1 MSGLPRPDLPPGA
14 HRDLVL
20 ALHDLHHHA
29 GWPSLRRLAR
39 DTGVSHT
46 TVSKAFSQPA
56 LPTWGTLELL
66 VEAMGGDV
74 AHFHELWLA
83 ASTPT
88 NGAGATPRIAGRRA
102 ELDVVRHHLET
113 GTGLLLVT
121 GEAGMG
127 KTKLVTTAADIAAER
142 VLVARGACLPLSS
155 EVPLLP
161 IGDALRTLYAVEDG
175 RWMRACLDTC
185 PDYVAAAIAPVLPE
199 LTNSEDPRL
208 QADQWSRHRLFA
220 AVGAALG
227 ALVSAR
233 AIAVLIE
240 DLHWADESTLDLL
253 SHLVA
258 AGVNCPVVGTWRL
271 DDATTSSR
279 HVEWFERVGRLP
291 TVRHLEL
298 RALSEDDTAQQ
309 LGLLGVD
316 NHDGMAARVYRRT
329 KGQPLFTEQLS
340 TQLEDDAPFPRVLS
354 DLLDRRFAGISDA
367 AWSLTRVL
375 GVADRPL
382 TASQLATAT
391 GLMPSRLAG
400 ELHDLQRHQ
409 LVRTTHLG
417 AAELQHPLL
426 AEATRRRLVA
436 GEANE
441 VHTALAEVLGAE
453 ADASPAEVAAH
464 WEGAAEP
471 EREIEWRIAAARAS
485 AEGYAT
491 AMEADQ
497 WLRALEIWPETRVAA
512 GTPSI
517 TRAEA
522 YIAAMDAL
530 RVSLQF
536 DRAAEMSD
544 EAEHRLG
551 DLDPTTR
558 AELLRRAADL
568 RGQREGADVGLALIE
583 EALLAH
589 ESLPVYGGM
598 VKALLRKAALLQA
611 KGQYAEASDVC
622 RIAVP
627 VAEHVGDARLHRQV
641 LSWVAWHEGSG
652 GSPDRAVRTM
662 HRAASLVPADSDP
675 EGDIRQAVLLT
686 DLLLLSGG
694 DADAIDAAGLPGLL
708 AAERWGI
715 ESYHA
720 LLVRSNM
727 VSGRIRSGR
736 VDQAAD
742 LVEAASQ
749 DQVDA
754 DRWPLHLDR
763 AVVDALRGDGDLAR
777 ERIGR
782 LLDVFQG
789 RVIGDDIE
797 FWESVATVYVWNT
810 APGDALAQLLPALH
824 AVVDSEL
831 AGLTRPAML
840 VAARAAADLA
850 SADPSSAQQH
860 LDELTTLHSRLPG
873 DTSSHES
880 YGQRLP
886 PAYDRAL
893 DAHWRAELGRV
904 AGTEVVEHWIAAAA
918 AWDKLARPHDAA
930 YCRWRAAQA
939 AFRDGQGTVAARL
952 LNRAA
957 TDAREH
963 VPLSEAIAATARVG
977 R

>member
-227 ALVSAR
+227 ALVSAS

-340 TQLEDDAPFPRVLS
+340 TQLEDDAPFP
-354 DLLDRRFAGISDA
+354 
-367 AWSLTRVL
+367 
-375 GVADRPL
+375 
-382 TASQLATAT
+382 AS
-391 GLMPSRLAG
+391 
-400 ELHDLQRHQ
+400 
-409 LVRTTHLG
+409 
-417 AAELQHPLL
+417 
-426 AEATRRRLVA
+426 
-436 GEANE
+436 
-441 VHTALAEVLGAE
+441 
-453 ADASPAEVAAH
+453 
-464 WEGAAEP
+464 
-471 EREIEWRIAAARAS
+471 
-485 AEGYAT
+485 
-491 AMEADQ
+491 
-497 WLRALEIWPETRVAA
+497 
-512 GTPSI
+512 
-517 TRAEA
+517 
-522 YIAAMDAL
+522 
-530 RVSLQF
+530 
-536 DRAAEMSD
+536 
-544 EAEHRLG
+544 
-551 DLDPTTR
+551 
-558 AELLRRAADL
+558 
-568 RGQREGADVGLALIE
+568 
-583 EALLAH
+583 
-589 ESLPVYGGM
+589 
-598 VKALLRKAALLQA
+598 
-611 KGQYAEASDVC
+611 
-622 RIAVP
+622 
-627 VAEHVGDARLHRQV
+627 
-641 LSWVAWHEGSG
+641 
-652 GSPDRAVRTM
+652 
-662 HRAASLVPADSDP
+662 
-675 EGDIRQAVLLT
+675 
-686 DLLLLSGG
+686 
-694 DADAIDAAGLPGLL
+694 
-708 AAERWGI
+708 
-715 ESYHA
+715 
-720 LLVRSNM
+720 
-727 VSGRIRSGR
+727 
-736 VDQAAD
+736 
-742 LVEAASQ
+742 
-749 DQVDA
+749 
-754 DRWPLHLDR
+754 
-763 AVVDALRGDGDLAR
+763 
-777 ERIGR
+777 
-782 LLDVFQG
+782 
-789 RVIGDDIE
+789 
-797 FWESVATVYVWNT
+797 
-810 APGDALAQLLPALH
+810 
-824 AVVDSEL
+824 
-831 AGLTRPAML
+831 
-840 VAARAAADLA
+840 
-850 SADPSSAQQH
+850 
-860 LDELTTLHSRLPG
+860 
-873 DTSSHES
+873 
-880 YGQRLP
+880 
-886 PAYDRAL
+886 
-893 DAHWRAELGRV
+893 
-904 AGTEVVEHWIAAAA
+904 
-918 AWDKLARPHDAA
+918 
-930 YCRWRAAQA
+930 
-939 AFRDGQGTVAARL
+939 
-952 LNRAA
+952 
-957 TDAREH
+957 
-963 VPLSEAIAATARVG
+963 
-977 R
+977 